1 MVSKQRFL
9 ELLDNPRRIDPVEVH
24 ALESTLARFPYFQP
38 LRALLLHH
46 YKTRDLP
53 RYRKELPVT
62 AAHTADRGWLYQWL
76 HKDFP
81 QPGSKQPERQ
91 TGTATAMPSA
101 EKNAG
106 KQSQAPQVAAP
117 KEKQPTPMPEKLSYT
132 AWVRYLARQSTGGAT
147 NQDPRRSKMELI
159 DRFLATQP
167 RIKPR
172 RDAAFQPPP
181 EITESMRENASL
193 MTETLARLYVK
204 QKKYAKAIQA
214 YEILMLK
221 YPEKNRYFAAR
232 IDEIK
237 HLSND

>member
-62 AAHTADRGWLYQWL
+62 AAHTADRGWLYRWL
-76 HKDFP
+76 HIDFP
-81 QPGSKQPERQ
+81 EPGTKPDIPEQ
-91 TGTATAMPSA
+91 DEQKPSPKTV
-101 EKNAG
+101 ETPTPTTTEQK
-106 KQSQAPQVAAP
+106 PAAP
-117 KEKQPTPMPEKLSYT
+117 APPEKLSYT

-172 RDAAFQPPP
+172 KDAAFQPPP
-181 EITESMRENASL
+181 EITESIRENASL
-193 MTETLARLYVK
+193 MTETLAHLYVK

>member
-53 RYRKELPVT
+53 RYRKELPLT
-62 AAHTADRGWLYQWL
+62 AAHTADRGWLYRWL
-76 HKDFP
+76 HIDFP
-81 QPGSKQPERQ
+81 GPETKPNIPEQ
-91 TGTATAMPSA
+91 AEQKPSPKIV
-101 EKNAG
+101 ETPTPTTTEQK
-106 KQSQAPQVAAP
+106 PAAP
-117 KEKQPTPMPEKLSYT
+117 APPEKLSYT

-172 RDAAFQPPP
+172 KDAAFQPPP
-181 EITESMRENASL
+181 EITESIRENASL

>member
-1 MVSKQRFL
+1 MVNKQRLIALL
-9 ELLDNPRRIDPVEVH
+9 ENPRRIDPVEVH
-24 ALESTLARFPYFQP
+24 ALETALMRDTYFQP
-38 LRALLLHH
+38 LRALLLHY
-46 YKTRDLP
+46 YKTHDLP

-76 HKDFP
+76 HKDFLE
-81 QPGSKQPERQ
+81 PEPE
-91 TGTATAMPSA
+91 TKPNIP
-101 EKNAG
+101 E
-106 KQSQAPQVAAP
+106 QVEQ
-117 KEKQPTPMPEKLSYT
+117 KPTPKTSKTSAQTTAEQKPADVVSPPPEKLSYID
-132 AWVRYLARQSTGGAT
+132 WIKYLAQKNAEPAT
-147 NQDPRRSKMELI
+147 PKDAKRSKMELI

-172 RDAAFQPPP
+172 RDATFQPPP
-181 EITESMRENASL
+181 EITESIRENASL

-204 QKKYAKAIQA
+204 QKKYTKAIQA